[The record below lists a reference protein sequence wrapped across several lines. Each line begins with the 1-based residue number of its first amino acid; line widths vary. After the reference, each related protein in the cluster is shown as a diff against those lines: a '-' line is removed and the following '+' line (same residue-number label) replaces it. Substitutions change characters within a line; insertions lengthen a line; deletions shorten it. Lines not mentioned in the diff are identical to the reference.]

1 MLAAFRE
8 FADRPDKMQFFLALM
23 LVLEAMILWVFMA
36 RDLFLFYV
44 LFEAMLI
51 PMYFMIGMAGGAKPR
66 AAAVK
71 FLLYNLAGGLL
82 MLVGVIG
89 AYLYGPG
96 GEQGFLLDN
105 LTGVAA
111 SDTWVQRLLFLAVFF
126 AFAVKAPMWPVH
138 AWLPDAAGESTPS
151 TAVMISA
158 VMDKV
163 GTFGMLVICLPLFP
177 QASLWAA
184 PAIVVLA
191 VISVVYAAAVAVVQP
206 DLKRLIA
213 YTSVSHFGFIVL
225 GVFALTSTGQNGSV
239 FYMVSHG
246 LSTAALF
253 LIAGMFIA
261 RYKTSRIDDFGGL
274 QRTIPWITGSFMLAG
289 LSALALPGMS
299 SFVGEILV
307 LIGTF
312 QRYQLAAIIA
322 ILGIVLSAL
331 YILYT
336 YQRMATGPPR
346 ESLAGRADMVVRERW
361 IVVPL
366 MTLILVLGFYP
377 KPLLDVVSPAV
388 ERTMSQSGATDP
400 APIVEGRQP

>member
-1 MLAAFRE
+1 
-8 FADRPDKMQFFLALM
+8 
-23 LVLEAMILWVFMA
+23 
-36 RDLFLFYV
+36 
-44 LFEAMLI
+44 
-51 PMYFMIGMAGGAKPR
+51 
-66 AAAVK
+66 
-71 FLLYNLAGGLL
+71 
-82 MLVGVIG
+82 
-89 AYLYGPG
+89 
-96 GEQGFLLDN
+96 
-105 LTGVAA
+105 
-111 SDTWVQRLLFLAVFF
+111 
-126 AFAVKAPMWPVH
+126 MWPVH

-289 LSALALPGMS
+289 LSALAMPGMS